1 MVDGNYLAILRPM
14 IVFQHENSILA
25 VVKNKLDPTQIA
37 MKHILI
43 TLLSILVF
51 SGAANALNPSRT
63 YQSLPEKFNMTYTA
77 TAVPTN
83 DGEAILNS
91 WYFPAKTKTTRLV
104 LITHNGEG
112 NMADYLRKV
121 DGFLGTTNVVIFDYR
136 GYGESSEFEIDNNM
150 YIYPH
155 FQDDVESMIDHCRK
169 TYSATFDLYG
179 FGIGAGLALG
189 IGYTRAEITKI
200 IADTPFLS
208 MEDLEKRFSTWD
220 EPMEVPFAGY
230 EKKYEPSTTVTL
242 APGKNLKGVK
252 LIIGS
257 NDILYKEEDM
267 TTLQKAASK
276 IINKDIYVIE
286 NPDRIDNY
294 MVDKV
299 AYTEVL
305 VKFLND

>member
-1 MVDGNYLAILRPM
+1 MVHGACLTILRPM

-25 VVKNKLDPTQIA
+25 VVKNKLDLTQIA

-169 TYSATFDLYG
+169 THVSTFDLYG
-179 FGIGAGLALG
+179 FGIGGGLALG
-189 IGYTRAEITKI
+189 IGFGRPEIRKI

-242 APGKNLKGVK
+242 APGKNLTAVK

-257 NDILYKEEDM
+257 NDILYELDDM
-267 TTLQKAASK
+267 KTLQKAAPK
-276 IINKDIYVIE
+276 VFNKEIYVIE
-286 NPDRIDNY
+286 NPDREDNY
-294 MVDKV
+294 SVDST
-299 AYTEVL
+299 AYSEVL
-305 VKFLND
+305 LNFLKD